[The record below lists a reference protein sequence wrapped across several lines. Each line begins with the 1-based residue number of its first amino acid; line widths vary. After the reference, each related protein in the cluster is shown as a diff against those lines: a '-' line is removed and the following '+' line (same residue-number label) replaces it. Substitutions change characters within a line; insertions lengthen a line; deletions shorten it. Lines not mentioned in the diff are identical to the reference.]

1 MTKNKLKTILLTI
14 CCAVLLVCVSVG
26 ATVAYLTSTTT
37 EVNNTFT
44 AGNVAITLD
53 EAKVTYNAETNK
65 YEAANGRTNNNEYN
79 ILPGTV
85 VWKDP
90 TITVVKNSE
99 NCYVRAIV
107 TITYPEGTFD
117 ASWLGDPSTG
127 WTLTSKGEATKTND
141 FILNG
146 DQTVT
151 YVCSQQWEYRYDEIV
166 EKNTADNTV
175 LDPVFTTLTI
185 PEKLDNAQVKLLE
198 KFKIDVVGHA
208 IQAGGFADANDAWT
222 AFGN

>member
-65 YEAANGRTNNNEYN
+65 YEAANGRTNKNEYN

-107 TITYPEGTFD
+107 TITYPEDTFEYD
-117 ASWLGDPSTG
+117 WLGNLGDG
-127 WTLTSKGEATKTND
+127 WTLNKTTDKTAEGATLT
-141 FILNG
+141 
-146 DQTVT
+146 TT
-151 YVCSQQWEYRYDEIV
+151 EYEFRYSAIV
-166 EKNTADNTV
+166 GKNTEGDTK
-175 LDPVFTTLTI
+175 LPPVFTTLTI
-185 PEKLDNAQVKLLE
+185 PETLNNDDVKKLED
-198 KFKIDVVGHA
+198 FKIDVVGHA